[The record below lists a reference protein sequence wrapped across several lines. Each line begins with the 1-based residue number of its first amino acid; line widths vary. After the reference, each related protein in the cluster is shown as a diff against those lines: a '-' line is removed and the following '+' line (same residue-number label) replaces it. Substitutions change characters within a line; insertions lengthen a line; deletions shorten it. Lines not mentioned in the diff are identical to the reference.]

1 MSARDKTLPLVYSC
15 SGCSSAAQMANHL
28 AVQLDRR
35 GVAEMSCIA
44 GVGGDVPSLVRVAR
58 SGRPILALDGCPL
71 QCVKNSLAQRGVAPA
86 QHVLLHELGVR
97 KRYRTDFDPA
107 EAEALFEQI
116 ADVARALQVQPAEA
130 QPDAR
135 TEGGDAGAPRPGAGH
150 LQPEQCASAA

>member
-44 GVGGDVPSLVRVAR
+44 GVGGNVASLVKVAQ
-58 SGRPILALDGCPL
+58 SGRAILALDGCPL
-71 QCVKNSLAQRGVAPA
+71 ECVKNSLAQRGVAPTS
-86 QHVLLHELGVR
+86 HVLLHELGVK

-107 EAEALFEQI
+107 EADALFDRV
-116 ADVARALQVQPAEA
+116 ADAARALQGA
-130 QPDAR
+130 
-135 TEGGDAGAPRPGAGH
+135 GGAGAEPGQAGQREPAT
-150 LQPEQCASAA
+150 L